1 MGYASWLF
9 RFFPSPFRAM
19 LGGVKKG
26 STVGRRSDLLW
37 VVSTTYSRFFR
48 RPTVGR
54 FWGVQK
60 GEVSLSRKVGVWRR
74 VKSDQMQGR
83 GENREGDL

>member
-9 RFFPSPFRAM
+9 CFFPRLFGTM
-19 LGGVKKG
+19 LGGAEKG

-37 VVSTTYSRFFR
+37 VVSTTYSRFFW

-60 GEVSLSRKVGVWRR
+60 G
-74 VKSDQMQGR
+74 
-83 GENREGDL
+83 